1 MFEKTFDSPELVWYN
16 SGMSLVEVPVVEE
29 QISRILFS
37 REELLKRIAELGEE
51 ITRDYKEKNLLVL
64 AILKGAVPFM
74 ADLIQQIKIP
84 LTYDF
89 MAVSSYGA
97 STTSS
102 GVVRIMKDLER
113 SVEGVHILIVEDI
126 VDTGLTLKYLKEN
139 LTARNPES
147 VRIVTLLDKP
157 ERRKVDVKPDYNG
170 FTIPDEFVV
179 GYGLDFNEMYRN
191 LPYIGILKPEA
202 YEND

>member
-1 MFEKTFDSPELVWYN
+1 M
-16 SGMSLVEVPVVEE
+16 VEE

-37 REELLKRIAELGEE
+37 REELLKRIEELGTE
-51 ITRDYKEKNLLVL
+51 ITRDYTGKNLLVL

-74 ADLIQQIKIP
+74 ADLIQHIKIP

-97 STTSS
+97 STHSS

-113 SVEGVHILIVEDI
+113 SVDGVDILIVEDI
-126 VDTGLTLKYLKEN
+126 IDTGLTLKYLKEN
-139 LTARNPES
+139 LSARNPKS
-147 VRIVTLLDKP
+147 VKVATLLDKP
-157 ERRKVDVKPDYNG
+157 DRRKADVVPDYNG

-179 GYGLDFNEMYRN
+179 GYGLDFNEQYRN

-202 YEND
+202 YEKHD

>member
-1 MFEKTFDSPELVWYN
+1 M
-16 SGMSLVEVPVVEE
+16 VEE

-37 REELLKRIAELGEE
+37 REELLKRIEELGTE
-51 ITRDYKEKNLLVL
+51 ITRDYTGKNLLIL

-74 ADLIQQIKIP
+74 ADLIQHIRMP
-84 LTYDF
+84 LAYDF

-97 STTSS
+97 STHSS

-113 SVEGVHILIVEDI
+113 SVDGVDILIVEDI
-126 VDTGLTLKYLKEN
+126 IDTGLTLKYLKEN
-139 LTARNPES
+139 LSARNPKS
-147 VRIVTLLDKP
+147 VKVATLLDKP
-157 ERRKVDVKPDYNG
+157 ERRKVEVIPDYNG

-179 GYGLDFNEMYRN
+179 GYGLDFNEQFRN

-202 YEND
+202 YENHD

>member
-1 MFEKTFDSPELVWYN
+1 M
-16 SGMSLVEVPVVEE
+16 VED
-29 QISRILFS
+29 QISKILFS

-51 ITRDYKEKNLLVL
+51 ITRDYQGKNLLVL

-74 ADLIQQIKIP
+74 ADLIHQIKIP
-84 LTYDF
+84 LAYDF

-113 SVEGVHILIVEDI
+113 SVEDVHILIVEDI

-147 VRIVTLLDKP
+147 VKIVTLLDKP
-157 ERRKVDVKPDYNG
+157 DRRKVDVKPDYNG
-170 FTIPDEFVV
+170 FKIPDEFVV
-179 GYGLDFNEMYRN
+179 GYGLDFNEQYRN

-202 YEND
+202 YQ

>member
-1 MFEKTFDSPELVWYN
+1 M
-16 SGMSLVEVPVVEE
+16 VED
-29 QISRILFS
+29 QISKILFS
-37 REELLKRIAELGEE
+37 REELLKRIAELGED
-51 ITRDYKEKNLLVL
+51 ITRDYQGKNLLVL

-74 ADLIQQIKIP
+74 ADLIHQIKIP

-102 GVVRIMKDLER
+102 GVVRILKDLER

-147 VRIVTLLDKP
+147 VKIVTLLDKP
-157 ERRKVDVKPDYNG
+157 DRRKVDVELDYNG
-170 FTIPDEFVV
+170 FKIPDEFVV
-179 GYGLDFNEMYRN
+179 GYGLDFNEQYRN

-202 YEND
+202 YQ